1 MLLFNSTGIQ
11 KLIWNVMVSYQSFSH
26 LRQEFDITVVQLLL
40 HRYLHTTIVT
50 SYFHYIINVYVTVC
64 LP

>member
-26 LRQEFDITVVQLLL
+26 LRQEFDISTVIAAPVPSYYYCNKLFSL
-40 HRYLHTTIVT
+40 HY
-50 SYFHYIINVYVTVC
+50 
-64 LP
+64 